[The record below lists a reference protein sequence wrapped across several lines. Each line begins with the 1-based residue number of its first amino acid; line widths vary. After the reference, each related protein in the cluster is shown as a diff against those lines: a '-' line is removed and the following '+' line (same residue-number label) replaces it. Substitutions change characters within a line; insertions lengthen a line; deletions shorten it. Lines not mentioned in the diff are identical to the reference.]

1 MEHLYNIPLLSV
13 IPYEVP
19 LVLSFKH
26 LQHGQHFW
34 TAFCT
39 VNSLTPKI
47 SHRIVNGCD
56 VKETIPWFAEIVI
69 KDNPVNDTC
78 TLKIF
83 FFILH
88 LLPIIITNKVMI
100 NKYKVFIKYYRSPTC
115 RVWVNLKKKHN

>member
-1 MEHLYNIPLLSV
+1 MPNEKSSIPAFSNTRKKRSSYKFLDVEHLYNIPLLSV
-13 IPYEVP
+13 FPYEVP

-69 KDNPVNDTC
+69 KDNPVNDKC
-78 TLKIF
+78 TWKIF
-83 FFILH
+83 FS
-88 LLPIIITNKVMI
+88 
-100 NKYKVFIKYYRSPTC
+100 YYIYYQ
-115 RVWVNLKKKHN
+115 L